1 MKKFLTV
8 FIFIFWFV
16 SIASAGELIT
26 GAFGI
31 KLGEPLD
38 LNLLQ
43 GAINDETT
51 DCDRKCIAWGS
62 AQVVRPEITNK
73 LFHSYKVFLTPTTK
87 TVTRILA
94 YGSDRYCESQFQGVK
109 GVLEEKY
116 GNHLIMTPNL
126 FVWSDKKG
134 RVLLS
139 CTDITE
145 YRGLLLEYRLREEER
160 NEILLK
166 ERTKLSDPSGQ

>member
-1 MKKFLTV
+1 M
-8 FIFIFWFV
+8 
-16 SIASAGELIT
+16 
-26 GAFGI
+26 
-31 KLGEPLD
+31 
-38 LNLLQ
+38 
-43 GAINDETT
+43 
-51 DCDRKCIAWGS
+51 
-62 AQVVRPEITNK
+62 
-73 LFHSYKVFLTPTTK
+73 
-87 TVTRILA
+87 
-94 YGSDRYCESQFQGVK
+94 
-109 GVLEEKY
+109 EEKN

-166 ERTKLSDPSGQ
+166 ERTKLSDPSGL